1 MQAAATIGHAIMIG
15 FTYRVKYNKLLN
27 PIFIF
32 GTLLLVQWVIIRIGV
47 LDGYFAPNALQD
59 SNNIILGFFID
70 ISYINILGI
79 VPEILLI
86 L

>member
-32 GTLLLVQWVIIRIGV
+32 GTLLLVQWIIIRIGV
-47 LDGYFAPNALQD
+47 LDGYFAPNAIQD

-70 ISYINILGI
+70 ISYVNILGI
-79 VPEILLI
+79 IPEILLI